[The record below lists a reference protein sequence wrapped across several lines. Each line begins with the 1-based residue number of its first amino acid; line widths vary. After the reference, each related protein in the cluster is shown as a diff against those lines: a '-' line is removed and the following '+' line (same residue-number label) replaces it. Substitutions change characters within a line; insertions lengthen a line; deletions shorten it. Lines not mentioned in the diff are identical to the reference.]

1 MKLEQISNWVSYP
14 EMDNSLQNK
23 LIKSWLLEDGPIT
36 KRIKSREV
44 FELNLLKDE
53 IDDVEDLEANFLGNS
68 IGKIKVREVILM
80 GNNSLLVIFGT
91 ETGNAEEL
99 AEDAANMAKGFDLEA
114 TVMDMEDIEP
124 DDISTSKRLI
134 VVCSTWGEGEQP
146 VNAQDLYDAVE
157 ETEEGSMEGV
167 NFAVLALGDT
177 AFEMFCESGKEWDKI
192 LEEKGG
198 NRVNDRIDCDTD
210 YDDYAEEWLE
220 ATLGLMKEI
229 S

>member
-1 MKLEQISNWVSYP
+1 MS
-14 EMDNSLQNK
+14 DNSL
-23 LIKSWLLEDGPIT
+23 LL
-36 KRIKSREV
+36 
-44 FELNLLKDE
+44 
-53 IDDVEDLEANFLGNS
+53 
-68 IGKIKVREVILM
+68 
-80 GNNSLLVIFGT
+80 IFGT

-146 VNAQDLYDAVE
+146 VNAQDLYDNVT
-157 ETEEGSMEGV
+157 ETEDGSMDGV

-177 AFEMFCESGKEWDKI
+177 AFEFFCESGKEWDTI

-198 NRVNDRIDCDTD
+198 KRVNERIDCDTD
-210 YDDYAEEWLE
+210 YDDYSEEWLE

>member
-1 MKLEQISNWVSYP
+1 
-14 EMDNSLQNK
+14 
-23 LIKSWLLEDGPIT
+23 
-36 KRIKSREV
+36 
-44 FELNLLKDE
+44 
-53 IDDVEDLEANFLGNS
+53 
-68 IGKIKVREVILM
+68 
-80 GNNSLLVIFGT
+80 
-91 ETGNAEEL
+91 
-99 AEDAANMAKGFDLEA
+99 
-114 TVMDMEDIEP
+114 MDMEDIEP

-177 AFEMFCESGKEWDKI
+177 AFELFCESGKEWDTI

>member
-1 MKLEQISNWVSYP
+1 MS
-14 EMDNSLQNK
+14 DNSL
-23 LIKSWLLEDGPIT
+23 LL
-36 KRIKSREV
+36 
-44 FELNLLKDE
+44 
-53 IDDVEDLEANFLGNS
+53 
-68 IGKIKVREVILM
+68 
-80 GNNSLLVIFGT
+80 IFGT

-146 VNAQDLYDAVE
+146 VNAQDLYDNVT
-157 ETEEGSMEGV
+157 ETEDGSMDGV

-177 AFEMFCESGKEWDKI
+177 AFEFFCESGKEWDTI

-198 NRVNDRIDCDTD
+198 KRVNERIDCDTD
-210 YDDYAEEWLE
+210 YDDYADEWLE
-220 ATLGLMKEI
+220 DTMGKMKEI

>member
-1 MKLEQISNWVSYP
+1 MS
-14 EMDNSLQNK
+14 DNSL
-23 LIKSWLLEDGPIT
+23 LL
-36 KRIKSREV
+36 
-44 FELNLLKDE
+44 
-53 IDDVEDLEANFLGNS
+53 
-68 IGKIKVREVILM
+68 
-80 GNNSLLVIFGT
+80 IFGT

-157 ETEEGSMEGV
+157 EAEEGSMAGV

-177 AFEMFCESGKEWDKI
+177 AFELFCESGKEWDTI

>member
-1 MKLEQISNWVSYP
+1 MS
-14 EMDNSLQNK
+14 DNSL
-23 LIKSWLLEDGPIT
+23 LL
-36 KRIKSREV
+36 
-44 FELNLLKDE
+44 
-53 IDDVEDLEANFLGNS
+53 
-68 IGKIKVREVILM
+68 
-80 GNNSLLVIFGT
+80 IFGT

-177 AFEMFCESGKEWDKI
+177 AFELFCESGKEWDTI

-210 YDDYAEEWLE
+210 YEDDAEQWIEE
-220 ATLGLMKEI
+220 TLFLQTQC
-229 S
+229 

>member
-1 MKLEQISNWVSYP
+1 MS
-14 EMDNSLQNK
+14 DNSL
-23 LIKSWLLEDGPIT
+23 LL
-36 KRIKSREV
+36 
-44 FELNLLKDE
+44 
-53 IDDVEDLEANFLGNS
+53 
-68 IGKIKVREVILM
+68 
-80 GNNSLLVIFGT
+80 IFGT

-177 AFEMFCESGKEWDKI
+177 AFELFCESGKEWDTI

-210 YDDYAEEWLE
+210 YDDYADEWLE

>member
-1 MKLEQISNWVSYP
+1 MS
-14 EMDNSLQNK
+14 DNR
-23 LIKSWLLEDGPIT
+23 LL
-36 KRIKSREV
+36 
-44 FELNLLKDE
+44 L
-53 IDDVEDLEANFLGNS
+53 
-68 IGKIKVREVILM
+68 
-80 GNNSLLVIFGT
+80 IFGT

-177 AFEMFCESGKEWDKI
+177 AFELFCESGKEWDKI

-198 NRVNDRIDCDTD
+198 TRVKDRIDCDTD

-220 ATLGLMKEI
+220 DTLGLMKEI

>member
-1 MKLEQISNWVSYP
+1 MS
-14 EMDNSLQNK
+14 DNSL
-23 LIKSWLLEDGPIT
+23 LL
-36 KRIKSREV
+36 
-44 FELNLLKDE
+44 
-53 IDDVEDLEANFLGNS
+53 
-68 IGKIKVREVILM
+68 
-80 GNNSLLVIFGT
+80 IFGT

-146 VNAQDLYDAVE
+146 VNAQDLYDAVT
-157 ETEEGSMEGV
+157 ETEEGSMDGV

-177 AFEMFCESGKEWDKI
+177 AFELFCESGKEWDTI

-198 NRVNDRIDCDTD
+198 KRVNDRIDCDTD

-220 ATLGLMKEI
+220 STLGLMKEI

>member
-1 MKLEQISNWVSYP
+1 MS
-14 EMDNSLQNK
+14 DNR
-23 LIKSWLLEDGPIT
+23 LL
-36 KRIKSREV
+36 
-44 FELNLLKDE
+44 L
-53 IDDVEDLEANFLGNS
+53 
-68 IGKIKVREVILM
+68 
-80 GNNSLLVIFGT
+80 IFGT

-134 VVCSTWGEGEQP
+134 VVCSTWGEGEQT

-177 AFEMFCESGKEWDKI
+177 AFELFCESGKEWDKI

-198 NRVNDRIDCDTD
+198 TRVNDRIDCDTD

-220 ATLGLMKEI
+220 DTLGLMKEI